1 MDPVLIPW
9 SGKTRENGLKSSTTA
24 RAGSRVISPRT
35 NYSSSEGEG
44 GCDGCEKPEGAMN
57 LEGER
62 QISEAFPTTRKELC
76 IRLAPMGAGKTCFQL
91 FIVIEHS
98 IVAPQ

>member
-35 NYSSSEGEG
+35 NYSSGEGEG
-44 GCDGCEKPEGAMN
+44 GRDGCEKSEGAMN

-62 QISEAFPTTRKELC
+62 HVRSIPNNKE
-76 IRLAPMGAGKTCFQL
+76 GTVHKTCTHGFWEDL
-91 FIVIEHS
+91 FPAVHCHRT
-98 IVAPQ
+98 

>member
-1 MDPVLIPW
+1 
-9 SGKTRENGLKSSTTA
+9 
-24 RAGSRVISPRT
+24 
-35 NYSSSEGEG
+35 
-44 GCDGCEKPEGAMN
+44 MN

-62 QISEAFPTTRKELC
+62 QMSEAFPTTRKELC

-91 FIVIEHS
+91 FIALEHS